1 MSEPRA
7 SSSQPGST
15 DGGGRREPGPLA
27 RLDRIPVWP
36 YERKLLWVV
45 GAGYFFAFFDIVT
58 ISFAVPVIA
67 TQFHVSKGTVTLS
80 VTSSLIGYIIGA
92 FADSTI
98 ADKWG
103 RRLSLEISV
112 AVFSIGTVLA
122 AFSANV
128 TELIIFR
135 FISGLGI
142 GAEIAA
148 VTTYIGELSPAK
160 LRGRYTSWATTAAY
174 AGFAAVPFVARALVP
189 TFASGWRVLFVI
201 GALGGVTILFMR
213 RGLPPSPRWLV
224 SQGRTEEA
232 HEVVAE
238 AEETA
243 REEVDGDLPAPEPI
257 AEEAPAERFPIKA
270 LLKPPMI
277 GRVAL
282 FVGIW
287 FVYYIGNYGWLTLA
301 PTLFTDKGYS
311 LADSTTYLIVSGIG
325 FLAGAYATTH
335 FSDRLERKYTTA
347 AIAAAWGVALL
358 VIGYFVSPSII
369 IIFGFVASM
378 TIGLLVPML
387 YTYTAEHFSTNAR
400 ATGVALTDGLGHV
413 GGALAPLIILGANTA
428 WGFSSAFL
436 VMGITGFVA
445 GALILLGITATARSL
460 ETVTATDSA
469 ARPGETV
476 TDSAAR
482 PVGENRPRTP
492 AG

>member
-1 MSEPRA
+1 MPQQRLGP
-7 SSSQPGST
+7 SQARSA
-15 DGGGRREPGPLA
+15 RRRSAERDAGPLA

-36 YERKLLWVV
+36 WERKLLWVV

-67 TQFHVSKGTVTLS
+67 KQFHVSEATVTLS

-92 FADSTI
+92 FADSTV

-103 RRLSLEISV
+103 RKLSLIISV
-112 AVFSIGTVLA
+112 ALFSVGTVLA
-122 AFSANV
+122 AVSTNV
-128 TELIIFR
+128 TELIVFR

-148 VTTYIGELSPAK
+148 VTTYIGELSPAR
-160 LRGRYTSWATTAAY
+160 LRGRYTSWATTCAY
-174 AGFAAVPFVARALVP
+174 AGFAAVPFIARALVP
-189 TFASGWRVLFVI
+189 TFASGWRILFGI

-224 SQGRTEEA
+224 AQGRTDEA
-232 HEVVAE
+232 REVIEE

-243 REEVDGDLPAPEPI
+243 REEVDGELPPPKPVPD
-257 AEEAPAERFPIKA
+257 EAPTERFPIRS
-270 LLKPPMI
+270 LLRPPMA
-277 GRVAL
+277 RRLVL

-301 PTLFTDKGYS
+301 PTLFTDKGFS

-325 FLAGAYATTH
+325 FLVGAYATTH

-347 AIAAAWGVALL
+347 CIAAVWGVSLL
-358 VIGYFVSPSII
+358 VIGYFVSPAII
-369 IIFGFVASM
+369 IVFGFVASL

-413 GGALAPLIILGANTA
+413 GGALAPLIVLGANSA

-436 VMGITGFVA
+436 VMGISGFVA
-445 GALILLGITATARSL
+445 GILILFGITATSRSL
-460 ETVTATDSA
+460 ETVTA
-469 ARPGETV
+469 
-476 TDSAAR
+476 
-482 PVGENRPRTP
+482 N
-492 AG
+492 

>member
-1 MSEPRA
+1 MERSSAETQRHRFGARRA
-7 SSSQPGST
+7 
-15 DGGGRREPGPLA
+15 RPGPLA

-58 ISFAVPVIA
+58 ISFAAPVIA

-103 RRLSLEISV
+103 RKLSLGISV
-112 AVFSIGTVLA
+112 AVFSLGTILA
-122 AFSANV
+122 AISTNV
-128 TELIIFR
+128 VELIIFR
-135 FISGLGI
+135 FIAGLGI

-148 VTTYIGELSPAK
+148 VTTYIGELSPAR

-174 AGFAAVPFVARALVP
+174 AGFAVVPFVARGLVP
-189 TFASGWRVLFVI
+189 TFASGWRILFLI
-201 GALGGVTILFMR
+201 GALGGLTILFMR
-213 RGLPPSPRWLV
+213 RNLPPSPRWLV
-224 SQGRTEEA
+224 TQGRTEEA

-238 AEETA
+238 AEDKA
-243 REEVDGDLPAPEPI
+243 REDVDGQLPEPEPVPDE
-257 AEEAPAERFPIKA
+257 AEAERFPVA
-270 LLKPPMI
+270 VLLRPPMV
-277 GRVAL
+277 GRLAL

-287 FVYYIGNYGWLTLA
+287 FIYYIGNYGWLTLA

-325 FLAGAYATTH
+325 FLVGAYATTR
-335 FSDRLERKYTTA
+335 FSDRLERKYTCAVFA
-347 AIAAAWGVALL
+347 AIWGISLL
-358 VIGYFVSPSII
+358 VIGYRVSPAMIMV
-369 IIFGFVASM
+369 FGFIASV

-413 GGALAPLIILGANTA
+413 GGALAPLIVLGANSA
-428 WGFSSAFL
+428 WGFSSSFL
-436 VMGITGFVA
+436 VMAISGFVA
-445 GALILLGITATARSL
+445 GALILFGIRATGRSL
-460 ETVTATDSA
+460 ETATAD
-469 ARPGETV
+469 
-476 TDSAAR
+476 
-482 PVGENRPRTP
+482 
-492 AG
+492 

>member
-1 MSEPRA
+1 MSQQRPRRSQSA
-7 SSSQPGST
+7 SAGS
-15 DGGGRREPGPLA
+15 GPASGRRDPSPLA
-27 RLDRIPVWP
+27 RLDRLPVWP

-67 TQFHVSKGTVTLS
+67 SQFHVAKSTVTLS

-122 AFSANV
+122 ALSTNV

-174 AGFAAVPFVARALVP
+174 AGFAAVPFIARALVP

-224 SQGRTEEA
+224 AQGRTEEA
-232 HEVVAE
+232 REVVAE
-238 AEETA
+238 AEDTA
-243 REEVDGDLPAPEPI
+243 REQVDGDLPAPEPVP
-257 AEEAPAERFPIKA
+257 EEAPSERFPVKS
-270 LLKPPMI
+270 LVKPPMI
-277 GRVAL
+277 GRLAL

-287 FVYYIGNYGWLTLA
+287 FIYYIGNYGWLTLA

-335 FSDRLERKYTTA
+335 FSDRLERKYTISA
-347 AIAAAWGVALL
+347 VAVVWGISLL
-358 VIGYFVSPSII
+358 VIGYFVSASII
-369 IIFGFVASM
+369 IVFGFIASM

-436 VMGITGFVA
+436 VMGITGFAA

-460 ETVTATDSA
+460 ETVTAAD
-469 ARPGETV
+469 PV
-476 TDSAAR
+476 DR
-482 PVGENRPRTP
+482 PVGASRPRSP
-492 AG
+492 ADPGRV